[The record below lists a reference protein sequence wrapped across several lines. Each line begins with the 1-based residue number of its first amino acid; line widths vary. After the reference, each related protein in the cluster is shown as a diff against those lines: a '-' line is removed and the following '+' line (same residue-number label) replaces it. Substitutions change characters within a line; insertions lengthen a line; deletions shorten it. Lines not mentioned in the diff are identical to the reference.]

1 MFILF
6 ILAFT
11 ATYLQVSVIDQI
23 HIIIWI
29 AFYLIA
35 NLIIGFHPFSFYWNI
50 IRILSIIMILYLSY
64 KNLDQSMYL
73 TSLLI
78 PISQDKIHYVHDFDV
93 KSLDFYKPNRTVLKI
108 HELTLDIM
116 DFLKNLNDDD
126 NYWVSLSFYPT
137 ITGYSIDDGMQL
149 FLSDPILI
157 NKDSSAITLTQFIMD
172 RLQLMIDFYY
182 LDDSIINNNDGIIVV
197 KFIKIE
203 LS

>member
-11 ATYLQVSVIDQI
+11 ATYFQVSVIDQI

-108 HELTLDIM
+108 NELTLDIM
-116 DFLKNLNDDD
+116 DFLKILNDDD